1 MPVRPEQ
8 SAAQNAFTPL
18 DLPRSKYGFRSL
30 GVRPIRSFAHSIPAG
45 SRPVLRGLDRWV
57 DCAKG
62 DIATP
67 DPLHLKALAIR
78 AGRGDEQWQDPPATT
93 AGTQPR

>member
-45 SRPVLRGLDRWV
+45 SRPVLRGLGRWV
-57 DCAKG
+57 DYAKG

-67 DPLHLKALAIR
+67 APYI
-78 AGRGDEQWQDPPATT
+78 
-93 AGTQPR
+93 